1 MHQLSRTLLSGFAL
15 ATGLALGLAGC
26 SSEPP
31 PPNLVVVLLD
41 TLRPD
46 HLGCYGYERDTSPH
60 LDALAAKSVVFEQ
73 AESVA
78 PWTAPAVI
86 SLVTGLHPQSH
97 GVLRFPNPGRLNER
111 ATTLAEVLRER
122 GYTTGAFT
130 EGGYAK
136 GEFGLDQGFDVFP
149 SNPGDG
155 QTHMSNMLNPS
166 RLEGNLDRALTWLR
180 RARGA
185 PFFMLFHTYEV
196 HGPLRAPDEYVRRFD
211 PEWDTEREHAALAA
225 VLARWQTA
233 QKIDRAGALLLRN
246 HNFHCAV
253 PMPAGVQNH
262 MHQNGLLPEDGS
274 SFYPETLQ
282 FLRDQYDAE
291 IAYTDAQLE
300 RLWSAL
306 RELDHDDNT
315 VIVVVSDHGEALGEH
330 GIVGHGSR
338 HFSEQLRVVFMVRAP
353 HFEPGRVETPVGS
366 LSLMPTVL
374 ELLGATTDAELMGP
388 QLSPSLVP
396 LMRDPTSQGPLA
408 LFGQGL
414 SVEGGEQRLIS
425 IRTGNLRCVV
435 DTESGV
441 AQLFDLEQDPG
452 ELNDIAAEFPDKTRV
467 LAESA
472 VLQVAYDVRNRPRL
486 TGEVGT
492 AELDDATLKDLG
504 DLGYIEKSEED

>member
-1 MHQLSRTLLSGFAL
+1 MLQLPRSSL
-15 ATGLALGLAGC
+15 AGLALAAGLGLAACAG
-26 SSEPP
+26 EPP

-60 LDALAAKSVVFEQ
+60 LDALAAESVIFEQ

-86 SLVTGLHPQSH
+86 SLVTGLHPQAH

-111 ATTLAEVLRER
+111 ATTLAEVLRAR

-166 RLEGNLDRALTWLR
+166 RLEGNLDRALKWLR
-180 RARGA
+180 RARGG

-196 HGPLRAPDEYVRRFD
+196 HGPLRAPDEYVRKFD
-211 PEWDTEREHAALAA
+211 PEWDTKREHDALAA

-262 MHQNGLLPEDGS
+262 MHQNGLLPADGAR
-274 SFYPETLQ
+274 FYPETLQ

-306 RELDHDDNT
+306 RELELDDNT

-330 GIVGHGSR
+330 GIVGHGSQ

-353 HFEPGRVETPVGS
+353 GTAPQRVDAPVGS

-374 ELLGATTDAELMGP
+374 ELLGATTDAEFMGP

-396 LMRDPTSQGPLA
+396 LMRDPTSGGPLA

-414 SVEGGEQRLIS
+414 SIEGEEGRLVS
-425 IRTGNLRCVV
+425 IRAGNLRCVL
-435 DTESGV
+435 DTQTGT
-441 AQLFDLEQDPG
+441 AQLFDLDQDPG
-452 ELNDIAAEFPDKTRV
+452 ELHDIAGEFPDQTRV

-472 VLQVAYDVRNRPRL
+472 ALQVEHDIRNRPHL

-492 AELDDATLKDLG
+492 AELDADLLKELG
-504 DLGYIEKSEED
+504 DLGYVDPIRDD